1 MRMNSTLKAA
11 LCGAVF
17 YGATGASSLVAQTA
31 DSAVIML
38 DQGKNWIQTDRA
50 DFYSQDQGSQLMP
63 LSWLEALKQ
72 PNRQPFLADNLSRYG
87 YLPNP
92 ANTNGLP
99 IGFTASGPEGV
110 AFAGMTCSACHT
122 RQITADGKAYRIDG
136 GPAIVDWQSFSAD
149 LDAAA
154 ERILHNDADFETFAA
169 AVLGPGTPQADDVKA
184 LRESLQLWYDRYH
197 AWTSALP
204 DPPWGPA
211 RMDAVGMIFNR
222 LTGLDLGQPPSY
234 LLKENIA
241 KADAPVR
248 YPFLWNASIQNWT
261 QWAGFAPNGS
271 DILALNRNLGQ
282 VYGVYGVFQPKKDW
296 FHIPNVF
303 GIDFLNNNSANFNGL
318 TKLENLVKKIGPPKW
333 PKEWAIDETL
343 RAKGE
348 DIYKNWRA
356 PVDETTG
363 QPGKSCNDCHGISK
377 NLSGTW
383 DTPVQNVGTDS
394 KQMTLLKRKV
404 QTGELKGAFVPLG
417 NRLQETDAAIRVL
430 TASVLD
436 TIIEKYFPISVQASP
451 ADITFKFQMPP
462 QLQPLSGVAAAVDDF
477 VRKAPGGQDTG
488 ARYET
493 RVLEG
498 IWAAA
503 PYLHNGSVPS
513 LAELLKPANERV
525 ASFKVGPAYDKENVG
540 LAVDQPKFDYTL
552 QTTGCDALNSGNSR
566 CGHEYGTQLK
576 PDEKKALLEYL
587 KTL

>member
-1 MRMNSTLKAA
+1 MRVNSTLKPA

-17 YGATGASSLVAQTA
+17 YGATAVSALWAQTA
-31 DSAVIML
+31 EPAVIML
-38 DQGKNWIQTDRA
+38 DQGKNWAETDRA
-50 DFYSQDQGSQLMP
+50 DFYSQDQGSQIMP

-72 PNRQPFLADNLSRYG
+72 PNGQPFLADNLGRYG

-122 RQITADGKAYRIDG
+122 RQITAEGKAYRIDG

-149 LDAAA
+149 LDAAV
-154 ERILHNDADFETFAA
+154 EHILHNDADFASFAA
-169 AVLGPGTPQADDVKA
+169 AVLGSGTPQAGDVKA
-184 LRESLQLWYDRYH
+184 LRESLQLWYERYH

-211 RMDAVGMIFNR
+211 RMDAVSMIFNR
-222 LTGLDLGQPPSY
+222 LTGLDIGRPPSY
-234 LLKENIA
+234 LIRDNIA

-248 YPFLWNASIQNWT
+248 YPFLWNAPKQDWT

-318 TKLENLVKKIGPPKW
+318 SKLETLVKKIGPPKW
-333 PKEWAIDETL
+333 PWQNIDESL

-348 DIYKNWRA
+348 AIYNW
-356 PVDETTG
+356 PTDQGGCV
-363 QPGKSCNDCHGISK
+363 QCHGK
-377 NLSGTW
+377 TEQMPFPGVTTW
-383 DTPVQNVGTDS
+383 ETPVLDAGTDS
-394 KQMTLLKRKV
+394 KQMILLKRKV
-404 QTGELKGAFVPLG
+404 PNTGELNGAFVPFASPLA
-417 NRLQETDAAIRVL
+417 ETDAAIRVL

-436 TIIEKYFPISVQASP
+436 TILEKYFPVSVQTSP
-451 ADITFKFQMPP
+451 GDITFKFEMPP
-462 QLQPLSGVAAAVDDF
+462 QLQVLRGVAAAVDDF
-477 VRKAPGGQDTG
+477 AMKPPGGQGTG
-488 ARYET
+488 AKYEA

-498 IWAAA
+498 IWATA

-540 LAVDQPKFDYTL
+540 LAADQPKFGYTL
-552 QTTGCDALNSGNSR
+552 QTTGCDAPESGNSR
-566 CGHEYGTQLK
+566 CGHDYGTQLK
-576 PDEKKALLEYL
+576 PDEKRALLEYL